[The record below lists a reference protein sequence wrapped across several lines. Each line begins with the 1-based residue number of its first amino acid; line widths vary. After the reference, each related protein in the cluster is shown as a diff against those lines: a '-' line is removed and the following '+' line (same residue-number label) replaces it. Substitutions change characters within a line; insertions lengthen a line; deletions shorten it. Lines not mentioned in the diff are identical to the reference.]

1 MGRGFAILIQFS
13 ILSRIKVA
21 QSSSKG
27 WQLSL
32 QQKFE
37 YARFWKNSLK
47 KKKKWPD
54 CNFLESHQ
62 RDIMISC
69 SVLSSSKVAQS
80 SCQAWWPRFYRMQ
93 TFVLTCTRPFFNGK
107 GKFNSRLILTILL
120 ILYHALIF
128 VLDITL
134 RLLPNLTFDTHQISS
149 RI

>member
-1 MGRGFAILIQFS
+1 MGRGFGILIKFS

-37 YARFWKNSLK
+37 YARFCRNLFFK
-47 KKKKWPD
+47 KKKNRPD
-54 CNFLESHQ
+54 WNFLESHQ

-80 SCQAWWPRFYRMQ
+80 SCQA
-93 TFVLTCTRPFFNGK
+93 
-107 GKFNSRLILTILL
+107 
-120 ILYHALIF
+120 
-128 VLDITL
+128 
-134 RLLPNLTFDTHQISS
+134 
-149 RI
+149 

>member
-1 MGRGFAILIQFS
+1 MGRGFGILIKFS

-37 YARFWKNSLK
+37 YARFCRNLFLK
-47 KKKKWPD
+47 KKKNRPD
-54 CNFLESHQ
+54 WNFLESHQ

-80 SCQAWWPRFYRMQ
+80 SCQA
-93 TFVLTCTRPFFNGK
+93 
-107 GKFNSRLILTILL
+107 
-120 ILYHALIF
+120 
-128 VLDITL
+128 
-134 RLLPNLTFDTHQISS
+134 
-149 RI
+149 

>member
-47 KKKKWPD
+47 KKK
-54 CNFLESHQ
+54 NG
-62 RDIMISC
+62 
-69 SVLSSSKVAQS
+69 
-80 SCQAWWPRFYRMQ
+80 
-93 TFVLTCTRPFFNGK
+93 LTVT
-107 GKFNSRLILTILL
+107 S
-120 ILYHALIF
+120 
-128 VLDITL
+128 L
-134 RLLPNLTFDTHQISS
+134 RAIKE
-149 RI
+149 I

>member
-1 MGRGFAILIQFS
+1 MGRGFGILIQFS

-37 YARFWKNSLK
+37 YARFCRNLFFK
-47 KKKKWPD
+47 KKKKKNRPD
-54 CNFLESHQ
+54 WNFLESHQ

-80 SCQAWWPRFYRMQ
+80 SCQA
-93 TFVLTCTRPFFNGK
+93 
-107 GKFNSRLILTILL
+107 
-120 ILYHALIF
+120 
-128 VLDITL
+128 
-134 RLLPNLTFDTHQISS
+134 
-149 RI
+149 

>member
-47 KKKKWPD
+47 KKK
-54 CNFLESHQ
+54 
-62 RDIMISC
+62 M
-69 SVLSSSKVAQS
+69 A
-80 SCQAWWPRFYRMQ
+80 
-93 TFVLTCTRPFFNGK
+93 
-107 GKFNSRLILTILL
+107 
-120 ILYHALIF
+120 
-128 VLDITL
+128 
-134 RLLPNLTFDTHQISS
+134 
-149 RI
+149 